1 MIGFYD
7 YTVILTYISF
17 ISAVAGIFSASTM
30 NLRWAIFFLAF
41 SGLCDMFDGKIA
53 RTKKNRT
60 EDEKNFGIQ
69 IDSLCDIVCFG
80 VLPIVICYKLG
91 MDRIWSMAILAL
103 YGLAGLIRLGYFNVM
118 EAKRQ
123 AEEGGARKYYQGLP
137 ITSMAIAQPLLFV
150 VSPLFPSHMAFVV
163 SLHVVVALVGLL
175 FILNFRLRKPSVK
188 EVLLIVA
195 AVTLAVLVILF
206 AWHSWRSLLK
216 GIG

>member
-17 ISAVAGIFSASTM
+17 VSAVAGIFCASSRQ
-30 NLRWAIFFLAF
+30 LQWAIFFLAF
-41 SGLCDMFDGKIA
+41 SGFCDMFDGKIA

-60 EDEKNFGIQ
+60 EDEESFGIQ

-91 MDRIWSMAILAL
+91 MDHIYGMAILAL

-123 AEEGGARKYYQGLP
+123 REEGGRESIIRGCP
-137 ITSMAIAQPLLFV
+137 
-150 VSPLFPSHMAFVV
+150 SPP
-163 SLHVVVALVGLL
+163 
-175 FILNFRLRKPSVK
+175 
-188 EVLLIVA
+188 
-195 AVTLAVLVILF
+195 
-206 AWHSWRSLLK
+206 WRSRCRCCSWYHRCSPPTGLSSQCCISWWRWW
-216 GIG
+216 GSCSF